1 MTVSRSRRG
10 HAASALAVAA
20 LSGVLAIVGLA
31 TPAFAAQGNID
42 HVESDGG
49 TVKVLFSLPGGGK
62 TIQPDLGSVIVTVN
76 GQPLQATATMAS
88 DAKNSVR
95 RTAILAIDTSKSM
108 AADNKFAEAKQAAN
122 AFLDAVPSDV
132 YVGIVTFA
140 GAVQI
145 AQTPSLDRQASRAVV
160 NGLTLSLGTHLY
172 DGVQKAVEATGSEGQ
187 RNILVLSDGRDTSS
201 SPESAVTSAIEK
213 SDVKVDVVA
222 LAQSAPDEAL
232 LRKMA
237 DAGGGSVLAANDP
250 SALTTLF
257 ANEAQALASQVLV
270 TAERASGNKSS
281 QGSLAVSIEAEGQ
294 TYTDSAYVT
303 LGKSGDR
310 ATQPPK
316 PPASATKLVA
326 LPQPGLAIPR
336 SYMLAGLAATGIG
349 ILVLLLGAFGVF
361 SKPKKETIEERVAAY
376 TRKGARRRAKSK
388 TAQADGQ
395 GVAAQA
401 VGFAEKALES
411 NKGLEVALGDR
422 LDAAGLSLK
431 PAEWLLA
438 HAGVAVALALVGL
451 LLTSG
456 SVIGLLVGLAVGG
469 VLPWVYLGFKRSRRL
484 KAFKGQLAE
493 TLQLMSGSLSAGLS
507 LAQSVDTV
515 VREGAQPLAGEFRR
529 ALVETRLGVPIEDA
543 LDSVAARMQSV
554 DFHWVVMAIRI
565 QREVGGNLA
574 ELLNTVAATIRE
586 REYLARQV
594 SALSAEGRLSVWI
607 LGGLPPGF
615 ILYLLLAN
623 PTYLHP
629 LVSSL
634 LGWILVG
641 TMSVLITVGI
651 FWMKKLV
658 KVEV

>member
-1 MTVSRSRRG
+1 MLVRAGRSRT
-10 HAASALAVAA
+10 AA
-20 LSGVLAIVGLA
+20 LLVATLALLGLA
-31 TPAFAAQGNID
+31 TPAYAAQGSID
-42 HVESDGG
+42 HVETDGN
-49 TVKVLFSLPGGGK
+49 TVKVLFSLPGDGK
-62 TIQPDLGSVIVTVN
+62 TVQPELSSVSVTVD
-76 GQPLQATATMAS
+76 GQPLKATAAMAS
-88 DAKNSVR
+88 DAKNTVR
-95 RTAILAIDTSKSM
+95 RTAILSIDTSKSM
-108 AADNKFAEAKQAAN
+108 AANNKFTEAKQAAT
-122 AFLDAVPSDV
+122 AFLDAVPADV

-140 GAVQI
+140 GAVQV
-145 AQTPSLDRQASRAVV
+145 AQAPTLDRQASKDVID
-160 NGLTLSLGTHLY
+160 GLKLSLGTNLY
-172 DGVQKAVEATGSEGQ
+172 DGVRQAVTATGKQGQ
-187 RNILVLSDGRDTSS
+187 RNILVLSDGRDTSG
-201 SPESAVTSAIEK
+201 SPESAVTSAITK
-213 SDVKVDVVA
+213 SGVKVDVVA
-222 LAQSAPDEAL
+222 LAQSASDEAL

-250 SALTTLF
+250 SALTSLF

-270 TAERASGNKSS
+270 TATRPAGSKASE
-281 QGSLAVSIEAEGQ
+281 GSLMVSINADGQ
-294 TYTDSAYVT
+294 TYSDSAYVT
-303 LGKSGDR
+303 LSKAHGS
-310 ATQPPK
+310 PK
-316 PPASATKLVA
+316 PSSPPASATRLTA
-326 LPQPGLAIPR
+326 PPTPGFMIPR
-336 SYMLAGLAATGIG
+336 TYMLAGLAATGVG
-349 ILVLLLGAFGVF
+349 LLVLLLGAFGVF
-361 SKPKKETIEERVAAY
+361 SRPKRDSVEDRVAAY
-376 TRKGARRRAKSK
+376 TRKGARKRAKAAA
-388 TAQADGQ
+388 AQTDNQ

-422 LDAAGLSLK
+422 LDAAGMSLK

-438 HAGVAVALALVGL
+438 HAGVAIGMALVGL

-456 SVIGLLVGLAVGG
+456 NIFGLLIGLVVGA
-469 VLPWVYLGFKRSRRL
+469 VLPWIYLGMKRKLRL

-529 ALVETRLGVPIEDA
+529 ALVEARLGVAIEDA
-543 LDSVAARMQSV
+543 LDSVASRMQSI

-594 SALSAEGRLSVWI
+594 QALSAEGRLSVWI

-615 ILYLLLAN
+615 VLYLLVAN

-629 LVSSL
+629 LISSL
-634 LGWILVG
+634 LGW
-641 TMSVLITVGI
+641 VLIGIMCVLISVGI
-651 FWMKKLV
+651 LWMKKLV